1 MADFMEFIDDP
12 TYDFNAADEQGRTP
26 LMRAALDI
34 PDRIGFQELLERPN
48 VNVNAQDANGE
59 TVLMYLIRDMAAILV
74 DDLMQRNDINVNV
87 MNKQGQTAFI
97 LFAIYNRLPMDE
109 WDLFLQHPN
118 LDVTVVDQYGK
129 NAADYL
135 IQRDALD
142 YFKRVL
148 NCEPNQKH
156 NENRDYFDLDLHD
169 CTDVDL
175 SKDTTDC
182 LGKLSKFRAFKVL
195 GSGQSGIA
203 LLVSGSLV
211 VKIMQK
217 NTMASQLEVR
227 QSCLVDDLLA
237 KHSNLFSRTYGW
249 LTCDAVHIPDQW
261 RNITNYSMGECIF
274 LVSEYG
280 KGIPMHRYRFDS
292 LYDCKA
298 FFYEIVSALKF
309 AFEKSKF
316 VHNDLHA
323 ANVLY
328 LPGPFPPRKYGNTSI
343 RSLGRPMIID
353 FGYATFGETSTS
365 EYHDF
370 GIFQSYFDHAQ
381 RPDVSVSKWLEMM
394 IAFINDDWNVTHDQ
408 VLQRIDIQST

>member
-1 MADFMEFIDDP
+1 MEFIDDP
-12 TYDFNAADEQGRTP
+12 TFNFNAVDEEGKTP

-34 PDRIGFQELLERPN
+34 PDRIGFQDLLERPD

-59 TVLMYLIRDMAAILV
+59 TVLMYLIRDMAALLV

-87 MNKQGQTAFI
+87 MNNQGQTAFI
-97 LFAIYNRLPMDE
+97 LFAIYNKLPMDE

-135 IQRDALD
+135 VQRDALD
-142 YFKRVL
+142 YFKKVL

-156 NENRDYFDLDLHD
+156 NENRDYLDLDLHH
-169 CTDVDL
+169 CNDVDL
-175 SKDTTDC
+175 SKKSTDC
-182 LGKLSKFRAFKVL
+182 LEKLSKFRAFKVL
-195 GSGQSGIA
+195 GSGQSGVA

-211 VKIMQK
+211 VKIMRK
-217 NTMASQLEVR
+217 NITTQSEVR
-227 QSCLVDDLLA
+227 KSCLVDDLLA
-237 KHSNLFSRTYGW
+237 KHSTLFSRTYGW
-249 LTCDAVHIPDQW
+249 ITCDVMPDQW
-261 RNITNYSMGECIF
+261 RNFTNYQGESVF

-292 LYDCKA
+292 LYECKA
-298 FFYEIVSALKF
+298 FFYEIVSGLKF

-343 RSLGRPMIID
+343 RALGRPMIID
-353 FGYATFGETSTS
+353 YGDATFGDASTS
-365 EYHDF
+365 EFHDY
-370 GIFQSYFDHAQ
+370 GIFQSYYDTSQ
-381 RPDVSVSKWLEMM
+381 RPDVSIRKWLETM

-408 VLQRIDIQST
+408 VLQRIDIQSM